1 MHKAAPRELPTPVRH
16 IAEALRNPATPV
28 RHIADALRKP
38 ATPVRH
44 TAEALRKPATP
55 VRHTDEALRKPATPV
70 RHIADALRKSA
81 TPVRHTDE
89 ALRNRRGHRFF
100 PGFFVKFDKIEG
112 GPAQAN
118 QKTGAFICQCARVL
132 LFLPATKLSTTAY
145 GPNSI

>member
-55 VRHTDEALRKPATPV
+55 VRHTAEALRKPATPV
-70 RHIADALRKSA
+70 RHIADALR
-81 TPVRHTDE
+81 
-89 ALRNRRGHRFF
+89 NRRGHRFF
-100 PGFFVKFDKIEG
+100 PGFFVNFDKIEG
-112 GPAQAN
+112 GSAQAN